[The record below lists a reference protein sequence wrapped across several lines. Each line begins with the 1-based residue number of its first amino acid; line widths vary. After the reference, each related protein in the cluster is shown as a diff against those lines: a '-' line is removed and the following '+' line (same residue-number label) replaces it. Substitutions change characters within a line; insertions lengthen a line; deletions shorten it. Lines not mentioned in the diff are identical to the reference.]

1 MAEGNPPPHCNTH
14 TSHFLSPFL
23 GPLFKTH
30 SLSVYK
36 IQSSIEEMHCLRSL
50 STGPYQ
56 FTISLS
62 FCLTF
67 KGAMMVVMI
76 TMMRMVMH
84 AALNNIKMVL
94 SGQLEHTLIRITTTE
109 LLLLIFFT
117 ALLQCNLIQMVRN
130 NCWEGISCLN
140 RWQNRE

>member
-1 MAEGNPPPHCNTH
+1 
-14 TSHFLSPFL
+14 
-23 GPLFKTH
+23 
-30 SLSVYK
+30 
-36 IQSSIEEMHCLRSL
+36 
-50 STGPYQ
+50 
-56 FTISLS
+56 
-62 FCLTF
+62 
-67 KGAMMVVMI
+67 MMVVMI

-140 RWQNRE
+140 R